1 VAIRLRLN
9 YSESVLTS
17 FTIISLQD
25 HKRAI
30 QRSRVERILA
40 VVEEAKAFPA
50 GLREEEGTG
59 HLVATPQAWA
69 YFEQVF
75 EAFQLKLP
83 RNLAAKVAIG
93 SVVYLGGHLG
103 SKIKLRAKN
112 EDAYRR
118 EQSTLSAAERD
129 YIDALFGQDPHRS
142 AELIEQLGVLQ
153 KLPSDFA

>member
-1 VAIRLRLN
+1 M
-9 YSESVLTS
+9 TS
-17 FTIISLQD
+17 ATVVSLQD
-25 HKRAI
+25 RKRAL
-30 QRSRVERILA
+30 QRSRLETILA
-40 VVEEAKAFPA
+40 VVEEAKVFPA
-50 GLREEEGTG
+50 GLGEEDGTG

-83 RNLAAKVAIG
+83 RHLAAKVAIG

-118 EQSTLSAAERD
+118 VQSTLSAAERD
-129 YIDALFGQDPHRS
+129 YIDALFGQGPHRS
-142 AELIEQLGVLQ
+142 AKLIEQLGVLQ